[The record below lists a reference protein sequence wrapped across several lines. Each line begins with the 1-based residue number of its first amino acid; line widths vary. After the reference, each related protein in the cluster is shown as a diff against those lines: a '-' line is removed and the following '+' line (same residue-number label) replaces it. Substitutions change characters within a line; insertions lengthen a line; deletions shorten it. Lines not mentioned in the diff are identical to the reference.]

1 MAIVYKVTN
10 KLNGKIYV
18 GKSKYNNK
26 DYFGSGLKIGYAIA
40 KYGIENFDKEILE
53 ECNDSIVDELESF
66 WIEKLDAYNDDIGY
80 NIAGGGQGG
89 DHYWKVLT
97 EDQKEKHRQKIRA
110 GVSKR
115 TRNPHSEETKK
126 KMSMNQNQTPE
137 IKEKR
142 AAAKRHEYIIVDHK
156 EKRVYTTKNIQQ
168 FCSENLVPNVSQLR
182 HNERNKK
189 TLCEGRWSCRKKQE
203 YTMKDI
209 ISYIEQEVEQNIIR
223 YKQQM
228 IESRRKNA

>member
-1 MAIVYKVTN
+1 MAIIYKITN
-10 KLNGKIYV
+10 NLNGKIYI

-40 KYGIENFDKEILE
+40 KYGIDNFSKEILA
-53 ECNDSIVDELESF
+53 ECDDNIADELETF
-66 WIEKLDAYNDDIGY
+66 WIEKLDARNDKIGY

-89 DHYWKVLT
+89 DHYWKVMSL
-97 EDQKEKHRQKIRA
+97 EEKEIHRQKIRK
-110 GVSKR
+110 GVKGR
-115 TRNPHSEETKK
+115 ARRPHSEKTKK
-126 KMSMNQNQTPE
+126 KMSLNQNQTPE

-142 AAAKRHEYIIVDHK
+142 AAAKRNEYIIVDHI
-156 EKRVYTTKNIQQ
+156 EKRVYSTKNIKQ
-168 FCSENLVPNVSQLR
+168 FCSENPVPNFGKLR

-189 TLCEGRWSCRKKQE
+189 TLCEGRWSCRLKNE
-203 YTMKDI
+203 YTMDNV
-209 ISYIEQEVEQNIIR
+209 ISYIEQEVIENTKR